1 MEEIP
6 IAEEFLN
13 ENVDGNCIY
22 DDLLKHRGDVFY
34 EDDVKKAMIEFAK
47 LHVEAALN
55 FASLVKTHGLLVVPM
70 FNDEQQK
77 AILNSYSLE
86 NIK

>member
-1 MEEIP
+1 MEKTP
-6 IAEEFLN
+6 TVEEFLN
-13 ENVDGNCIY
+13 ETVDGNSIY
-22 DDLLKHRGDVFY
+22 GDLLKNKGDVFY

-55 FASLVKTHGLLVVPM
+55 FASQVKTHGLLVVPM

-77 AILNSYSLE
+77 AILNSYPLD